1 MHFISFSSYNGYKLN
16 SHLTCFRRG
25 FIAQLVEHRT
35 GIAEV
40 MGSNPLKCQNFFWA
54 LFVTASLHN
63 CEDLFHLYPLSAVH
77 SYRIFINIYIMTF
90 YAHSYQSLN
99 CTGAQIPILS
109 RPKICYS
116 FISGSSTLDKRRRG
130 SLAQLEFRG
139 LQSWEHQTREVPD
152 ERKSFVSHD
161 SWYVYVP
168 SPWRRKCTV
177 PGLSTETAKCR
188 IVSELMGVSWHV
200 VMWSQAMM

>member
-1 MHFISFSSYNGYKLN
+1 
-16 SHLTCFRRG
+16 
-25 FIAQLVEHRT
+25 
-35 GIAEV
+35 
-40 MGSNPLKCQNFFWA
+40 
-54 LFVTASLHN
+54 
-63 CEDLFHLYPLSAVH
+63 
-77 SYRIFINIYIMTF
+77 MTF

-188 IVSELMGVSWHV
+188 IVSELDGCVLTRGHVESGDDVVKQVSVDLRRMPREATLLSCKRVATQGVIFKTDWTTSGC
-200 VMWSQAMM
+200 SSTDIAEFGGK